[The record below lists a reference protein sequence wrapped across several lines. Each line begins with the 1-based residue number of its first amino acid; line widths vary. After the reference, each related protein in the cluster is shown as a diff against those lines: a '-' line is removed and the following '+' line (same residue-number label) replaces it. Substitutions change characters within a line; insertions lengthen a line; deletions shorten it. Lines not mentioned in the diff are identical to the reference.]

1 ACALR
6 TGELPGF
13 TVHSRPAVVTSA
25 ERWWQGSRS
34 TGELRRAGFVRGFR
48 EGLGG
53 SAPGVGA
60 ASVVSEFRTAT
71 EARGEGANDVASV
84 RAPAPTYVA
93 FPVGGIPSAHGFT
106 ARRVHRRGPPGLELF
121 DPRGSGEP
129 LKPHAP
135 CHPARV
141 SRWAVQGRAQ
151 CREVRIGPS
160 RTA

>member
-1 ACALR
+1 TAATPLTLQARALR

-13 TVHSRPAVVTSA
+13 TVHSRPAVVTRA

-53 SAPGVGA
+53 STPGVGA

-71 EARGEGANDVASV
+71 EARVEVANEVASV

-106 ARRVHRRGPPGLELF
+106 APPPPPPRAPRPRPSVSPRPRATPRPPPPPPTPRPASRR
-121 DPRGSGEP
+121 
-129 LKPHAP
+129 
-135 CHPARV
+135 
-141 SRWAVQGRAQ
+141 
-151 CREVRIGPS
+151 
-160 RTA
+160 